1 MDKTTHE
8 IRLANW
14 KQLIEQCAS
23 RPKGQTIQQWL
34 KGHGIAVYSVRL
46 DQLSRPIRSPETLK
60 MISCHGVL
68 INCIRQP

>member
-23 RPKGQTIQQWL
+23 RPKGQTIQQL
-34 KGHGIAVYSVRL
+34 FIVKFKYRKVQNKNVGNCTY
-46 DQLSRPIRSPETLK
+46 K
-60 MISCHGVL
+60 M
-68 INCIRQP
+68 